1 MDPDV
6 ALHNVKTA
14 LEKVQ
19 NDLDMHSL
27 IDYDNVIELI
37 QNLAA
42 LDEWLSKGGFLPNQW
57 QPKKESA

>member
-6 ALHNVKTA
+6 ALHNVRTA

-19 NDLDMHSL
+19 NDLDTHSL

-37 QNLAA
+37 EHLAA
-42 LDEWLSKGGFLPNQW
+42 LDGWLSKGGFLPSQW
-57 QPKKESA
+57 QTEKE